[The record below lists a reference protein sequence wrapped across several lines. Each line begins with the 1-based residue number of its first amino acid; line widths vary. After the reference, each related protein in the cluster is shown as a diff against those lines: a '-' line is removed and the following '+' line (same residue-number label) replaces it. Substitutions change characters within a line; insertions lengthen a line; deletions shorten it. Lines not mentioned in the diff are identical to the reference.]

1 MELSQLR
8 YFKKVAELQH
18 MTKAAN
24 ELLISQ
30 PSLSKIIKTLE
41 EELGYELFTRSGKY
55 ILLNDNGK
63 IFLKHVNSALN
74 TLNNAAVEL
83 QEYNNKSNLSVTVS
97 VMAAGKLLPSLVLGF
112 KKKHPEIKLNI
123 VNIERDNFE
132 KSNYDLMLFTS
143 IDDNE
148 AENSIT
154 LYKEE
159 LFLTLPNN
167 HPLANKKL
175 INLKEIKDENFISPD
190 KETSY
195 CNMINHY
202 CRLAGFKPNIAI
214 EATYAS
220 TIKSLV
226 KAGIGIAIMPEL
238 TWEENFD
245 SDISFVKIKEP
256 ECYRYV
262 KLIWKDTD
270 YTTKAVKIFMDY
282 LINFFKDFNDSKY
295 NVTENKSPAI

>member
-55 ILLNDNGK
+55 ILLNNNGK

-83 QEYNNKSNLSVTVS
+83 QEYNDKSNLSVTVS
-97 VMAAGKLLPSLVLGF
+97 VMAAGKLLPDLILGF
-112 KKKHPEIKLNI
+112 KKQYPEIKLNI

-132 KSNYDLMLFTS
+132 KSNYDLMLYTT

-159 LFLTLPNN
+159 LLLTLPNN

-175 INLKEIKDENFISPD
+175 INLKEIKDESFISPD

-195 CNMINHY
+195 CNTINHY
-202 CRLAGFKPNIAI
+202 CRLAGFTPNIAI

-220 TIKSLV
+220 TIKALV

-245 SDISFVKIKEP
+245 SGISFVRIKEP

-295 NVTENKSPAI
+295 NVTT